1 MGLFRSLFG
10 PSQEEIWT
18 SLRGQIAAEHVDGG
32 LWRGDRL
39 RMQAGDWTVTLDEYT
54 QMVPAGKVHVHVPH
68 TRMRAPFPNPTGF
81 RFSIHR
87 ASVFSALGTLLGMQD
102 IDVGYP
108 EFDKEFVIKSNDES
122 TVRSLFDSEQLR
134 ALIAAQPKFQ
144 LCIQNDEGWF
154 GTKYPPDVDV
164 LIFDVAAK
172 IRDVDRLRG
181 IYDVF
186 AETLGKLS
194 RMGVAGP
201 GTGSVRI

>member
-1 MGLFRSLFG
+1 LGVFSSLFG
-10 PSQEEIWT
+10 PSREEIWS
-18 SLRGQIAAEHVDGG
+18 SLRGQIAAELVDGG
-32 LWRGDRL
+32 FWRGDRL

-54 QMVPAGKVHVHVPH
+54 QMVPAGKVHVHIPH

-87 ASVFSALGTLLGMQD
+87 ASMFSALGTLLGMQD
-102 IDVGYP
+102 IEVGYP

-122 TVRSLFDSEQLR
+122 TVRSLFDNAPLR
-134 ALIAAQPKFQ
+134 ALMAAQPKFQ

-186 AETLGKLS
+186 AGTLGKLS
-194 RMGVAGP
+194 KMGVAGS
-201 GTGSVRI
+201 GTGSVTI